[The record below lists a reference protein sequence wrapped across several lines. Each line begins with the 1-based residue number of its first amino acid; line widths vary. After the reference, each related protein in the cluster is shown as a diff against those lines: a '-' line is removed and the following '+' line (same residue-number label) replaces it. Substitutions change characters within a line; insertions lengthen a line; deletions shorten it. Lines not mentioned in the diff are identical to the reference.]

1 MSEGARQV
9 VEQFNEIVKPEGGS
23 ISLVSTEQGVLRVRY
38 VPGVNEECAECVM
51 EPDALAAMMK
61 DMVVTL
67 DPNIS
72 EVEVTEVQAES

>member
-1 MSEGARQV
+1 MSDGALQV

-23 ISLVSTEQGVLRVRY
+23 VTFVSREGGILRVRY
-38 VPGVNEECAECVM
+38 VPGVNEACAECVM

-67 DPNIS
+67 DPSI
-72 EVEVTEVQAES
+72 TDVQVDD